1 MSGIHMIV
9 VLGDV
14 VSVGVNSE
22 GMDRKA
28 FERMQRTFGLHDL
41 NHLERNGKRTVEV
54 IVDNHDAEHYAFLA
68 AAIAQPLF
76 TALQSERIVLKG
88 AFRCAL
94 GERTLVGEDGA
105 FEYEVLV
112 AEWFKE
118 EEKAE
123 ERSVA
128 TIRIRPRGAE
138 VALMSSG
145 ASFRLTGVAA
155 VDLSNA
161 CIRIKSWDA
170 FEEMLA
176 MLVTSYFE
184 LEPKPTLDKTV
195 D

>member
-28 FERMQRTFGLHDL
+28 FERMRRTFGLHDL

-54 IVDNHDAEHYAFLA
+54 IVGNHDAEHYAFLA

-76 TALQSERIVLKG
+76 TALQAARIVLEG
-88 AFRCAL
+88 TFRCAL
-94 GERTLVGEDGA
+94 GERVLVGEDGA

-112 AEWFKE
+112 AEWLKE
-118 EEKAE
+118 EEE
-123 ERSVA
+123 EEEEEEDRSVA

-138 VALMSSG
+138 VALVSSG

-184 LEPKPTLDKTV
+184 LEPKPTP
-195 D
+195 